1 MVGTTDSQPTRSLR
15 SQLKLK
21 HEEREA
27 NTLGLRA
34 LCRKGKRMKSQK
46 VTFHS
51 IDEYIASFPEDVQQ
65 IMNRLRGTI
74 QEAAPEAGEKI
85 SYNMPTFTLN
95 GRYLV
100 YFAGWK
106 KHIAFYGAPRGNPEF
121 KEDLSA
127 YESGAGTL
135 QFPYDKPIPYD
146 LIAKIVKFRAAENRK
161 RKDTEKY

>member
-1 MVGTTDSQPTRSLR
+1 
-15 SQLKLK
+15 
-21 HEEREA
+21 
-27 NTLGLRA
+27 
-34 LCRKGKRMKSQK
+34 MKSSK
-46 VTFHS
+46 AKFGS
-51 IDEYIASFPEDVQQ
+51 IEEYIASFPEDVQK
-65 IMNRLRGTI
+65 IMQKLREVIKT
-74 QEAAPEAGEKI
+74 AAPEAGEKI

-106 KHIAFYGAPRGNPEF
+106 NHIAFYGAPRGNPEF

-146 LIAKIVKFRAAENRK
+146 LITKIVIFRVAEFLK
-161 RKDTEKY
+161 RTDKKKY